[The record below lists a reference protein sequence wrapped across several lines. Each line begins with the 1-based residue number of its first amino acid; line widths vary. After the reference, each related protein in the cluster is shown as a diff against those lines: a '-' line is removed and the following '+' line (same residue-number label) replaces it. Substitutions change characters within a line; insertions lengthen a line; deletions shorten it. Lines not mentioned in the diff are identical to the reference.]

1 MRTFDRIR
9 RHPAAKAARLLAWA
23 SVAAATLACGGCAMV
38 HQKDREWLSDPVMQR
53 APDALESGAEGED
66 FPRREGATGGS
77 SGAGGGCGC

>member
-1 MRTFDRIR
+1 MTNTTFRKSGIL
-9 RHPAAKAARLLAWA
+9 AVKVLAWMT
-23 SVAAATLACGGCAMV
+23 VATWAVVSTGCAMV

-53 APDALESGAEGED
+53 SPDALESGAEGEN

>member
-1 MRTFDRIR
+1 MRTSDKIR
-9 RHPAAKAARLLAWA
+9 LNPVVKAGKVVAWA
-23 SVAAATLACGGCAMV
+23 CVAAAALACSGCAMV

>member
-1 MRTFDRIR
+1 
-9 RHPAAKAARLLAWA
+9 
-23 SVAAATLACGGCAMV
+23 MV